1 MAIEFSFAL
10 FDTFALLENFF
21 VCGCTGFNEFFC
33 IFKWN
38 ELKCQRAKET
48 CKGITRNL
56 SQHNVRLC
64 NAR

>member
-21 VCGCTGFNEFFC
+21 VCGCTGFNEIFC

-38 ELKCQRAKET
+38 ELKCQRAMKLAKE
-48 CKGITRNL
+48 
-56 SQHNVRLC
+56 
-64 NAR
+64 